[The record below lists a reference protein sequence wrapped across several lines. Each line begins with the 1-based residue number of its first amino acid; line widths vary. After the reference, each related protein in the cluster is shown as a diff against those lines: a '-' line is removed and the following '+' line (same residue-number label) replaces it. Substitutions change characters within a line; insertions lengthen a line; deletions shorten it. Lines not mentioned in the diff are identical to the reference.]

1 MSPSPTSRSDDLL
14 RLAQDGYAIEVREG
28 HLLVND
34 VPYVTAE
41 RKVERGVVVSTLAL
55 APDGT
60 TTRPDTHV
68 AFFIGTE
75 PCDAEARPLTSI
87 INSSGDQRLT
97 ETITINHT
105 FSSKPVG
112 TTGYADY
119 YEKVVTYVSL
129 IAPHATRVEPA
140 VTALTYRTIIDEDA
154 DSPFAYPDT
163 FSTRGRIAAVSAK
176 LKVRRVAII
185 GLGGTGAYILDLVAK
200 TPVGEIHVFDGDRFH
215 LHNAFR
221 SPGAATEGVL
231 IVAPYKVDY
240 YAGIYSA
247 MHTGILPHAIYVT
260 VDTTSELSGFDFV
273 FIAIDDGD
281 ARKIIVAALEEA
293 GVAFVDV
300 GMGLHNVDDT
310 IGGQVRTTLST
321 PGRRDHLYQRVPL
334 AGAEVDNAYDAN
346 IQIADLNA
354 LNATMAVIRWKKEC
368 GFYADFDHEHH
379 STYIVDGNTI
389 VNDEDEE

>member
-1 MSPSPTSRSDDLL
+1 MVLEVHGEGVDSGVSERQPKAHDAVALEGRDNIVDGTAGEFPSSPDLL
-14 RLAQDGYAIEVREG
+14 RGGFGGSPACDLGLVGVRG
-28 HLLVND
+28 DPRD
-34 VPYVTAE
+34 VP
-41 RKVERGVVVSTLAL
+41 
-55 APDGT
+55 
-60 TTRPDTHV
+60 
-68 AFFIGTE
+68 IGE
-75 PCDAEARPLTSI
+75 GYPL
-87 INSSGDQRLT
+87 
-97 ETITINHT
+97 
-105 FSSKPVG
+105 V
-112 TTGYADY
+112 
-119 YEKVVTYVSL
+119 YVSL

-247 MHTGILPHAIYVT
+247 MHTGILPHAIYMT

-293 GVAFVDV
+293 GVAFIDV
-300 GMGLHNVDDT
+300 GMGLHSVDDT